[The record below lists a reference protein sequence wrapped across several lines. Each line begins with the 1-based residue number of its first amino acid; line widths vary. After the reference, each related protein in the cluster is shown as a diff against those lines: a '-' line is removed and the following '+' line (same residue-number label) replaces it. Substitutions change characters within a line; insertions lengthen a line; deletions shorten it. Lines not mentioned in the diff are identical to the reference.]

1 MSSRRLPRLLLAVCT
16 LAVAMTLTTI
26 GASTTSAR
34 ADTRTPHVD
43 AGTDPNG
50 ATVHVIDGSVT
61 GESGGHGRTTND
73 GCARRYVATTE
84 LVYKFPQARF
94 DAPRDLAPA
103 PSLFH
108 QAFDV
113 YCGDT
118 YLTTV
123 WAIPQA
129 AAAAIGAQFARELLA
144 RVEFPPVTIAASPRR
159 GLTGLDSWFWI
170 DGTDGSPITL
180 TRSDLGI
187 TVDLEVRLVGVA
199 WDFGDGT
206 HLDAGLGKVF
216 PAAVRRHAHLRD
228 ARPSR
233 RRARRSGSRRATAST
248 AATGSTSARSPAPS
262 TGSYDVVEVRSLL
275 VR

>member
-1 MSSRRLPRLLLAVCT
+1 VNSRRLPRLLLVVFAVVVT
-16 LAVAMTLTTI
+16 MTAATMT
-26 GASTTSAR
+26 AAR

-43 AGTDPNG
+43 AGTDTNG
-50 ATVHVIDGSVT
+50 ATVHVIDGSISD
-61 GESGGHGRTTND
+61 GSGGGRRASSD

-94 DAPRDLAPA
+94 DAPRDLPPA
-103 PSLFH
+103 PSPFH

-118 YLTTV
+118 YLATV
-123 WAIPQA
+123 WAVPQA

-144 RVEFPPVTIAASPRR
+144 RVEFPPVTIAASPRH

-180 TRSDLGI
+180 SRADLGI

-216 PAAVRRHAHLRD
+216 PARSDVTHNYETRGPHAVSAAFRFT
-228 ARPSR
+228 ARYRIDGGDWIDLGPVPR
-233 RRARRSGSRRATAST
+233 TVERA
-248 AATGSTSARSPAPS
+248 
-262 TGSYDVVEVRSLL
+262 YDVAEVRSLL

>member
-1 MSSRRLPRLLLAVCT
+1 VSSRRLPRLLLAVCT
-16 LAVAMTLTTI
+16 LAVAMTVTTI

-73 GCARRYVATTE
+73 GCVRRYVATTE

-129 AAAAIGAQFARELLA
+129 AAAALGAQFARELLA

-199 WDFGDGT
+199 WDFGDGA

-216 PAAVRRHAHLRD
+216 PARSDVTHVYETRGRHAVSATFRFT
-228 ARPSR
+228 ARYRIDGGDWIDLGPVPR
-233 RRARRSGSRRATAST
+233 TVDRV
-248 AATGSTSARSPAPS
+248 
-262 TGSYDVVEVRSLL
+262 YDVTEVRGLL